1 MVNFMNVKRFTAT
14 VKTVKHIRNGN
25 TSDHTKN
32 QPE

>member
-1 MVNFMNVKRFTAT
+1 MVNSINVKRFTMT
-14 VKTVKHIRNGN
+14 VKIVKHIRNGI

>member
-1 MVNFMNVKRFTAT
+1 MVNFMNVRFAVTG
-14 VKTVKHIRNGN
+14 KTVKYIRNGN

>member
-1 MVNFMNVKRFTAT
+1 MINLNEKRFAVTD
-14 VKTVKHIRNGN
+14 KTVENIRNGI